1 MAQPESFSI
10 SAKRRIS
17 AHKPTFMAGSFPL
30 DCGSCDGLAQD
41 LTQLHQ
47 TLAGLEET
55 ALACRRQ
62 GKHLGKASLVGD
74 QITGQQFV
82 SGSNQGRQADPHQGG
97 QRAIAVER
105 QAVLVGHGTEEEVQ
119 EHGIA

>member
-1 MAQPESFSI
+1 MVARQP
-10 SAKRRIS
+10 
-17 AHKPTFMAGSFPL
+17 
-30 DCGSCDGLAQD
+30 AQD

-47 TLAGLEET
+47 ALAGLIGA

-62 GKHLGKASLVGD
+62 GKHLGEARLMGD

-97 QRAIAVER
+97 DRAVAVER
-105 QAVLVGHGTEEEVQ
+105 QPVLVGHGTEEEVQ
-119 EHGIA
+119 EHGIV